1 MKVRVIV
8 LNILLVIAVHSSAPE
23 IPPGQRVFLSLPEN
37 ERKDFLTFSLGDG
50 YQKNETHIQRLPDI
64 RFPDALG
71 ISEELVDK
79 FQKLP
84 VPENFTT
91 NLYVW
96 VKSQFKLSQSDLRQL
111 IVYRQVCLDNGSCI
125 ELDDIGGLC
134 CPF

>member
-1 MKVRVIV
+1 MKILVVVNV
-8 LNILLVIAVHSSAPE
+8 LVVIAVYSRE
-23 IPPGQRVFLSLPEN
+23 TGVPPGKQVYLSLPEN
-37 ERKDFLTFSLGDG
+37 ERRDFLTFCLGDG
-50 YQKNETHIQRLPDI
+50 YQKNATHLQRLPDI

-79 FQKLP
+79 FQKLA

-96 VKSQFKLSQSDLRQL
+96 VKSRFNFTQTDLRQL
-111 IVYRQVCLDNGSCI
+111 IVYRQVCLDNGNCI